1 MKVFNVINA
10 GAFMTKLLT
19 KEDFDDFALEEGK
32 IVTGNTFV
40 IDGRKQ
46 KAFFE
51 EADEEY
57 SDEIVFRS
65 WKNIR
70 PVCYEIIKGK
80 KVPLSVVLTLHAP
93 QAILEQLQ
101 QEALEGM
108 NLRGLMLQV
117 RYENGNVSMVTGCNL
132 SGFSLDKS
140 ADMLWDKKAEQLLS
154 EKGIVL

>member
-1 MKVFNVINA
+1 
-10 GAFMTKLLT
+10 MTKLLT
-19 KEDFDDFALEEGK
+19 KEDFDDFLLEEGK
-32 IVTGNTFV
+32 IVTGNAFV

-46 KAFFE
+46 KAFFD

-57 SDEIVFRS
+57 ADEATFRC

-70 PVCYEIIKGK
+70 PICYEIIKGK
-80 KVPLSVVLTLHAP
+80 RVPLSVVLTLHAP
-93 QAILEQLQ
+93 QHILEQLQ

-117 RYENGNVSMVTGCNL
+117 RYENGTVSLVTGCNL

-140 ADMLWDKKAEQLLS
+140 ADALWDKRAEIMLA
-154 EKGIVL
+154 EKGVEF